1 MTATRR
7 AYAALLFACGVSCGV
22 LWAAPAQAQI
32 ARLTDRDIIE
42 AYEYMIGRWL
52 VLRQETLDL
61 KEGYKWNEII
71 HREPVG
77 AASAN
82 PNLDVV
88 HSEAWVFVD
97 ETSCTLIDLPEIKG
111 RYYTVQAL
119 NGWGEVTAN
128 INERNYP
135 KHPFGKFALCLKGN
149 KAPLP
154 KGTQRV
160 ELPSKKS
167 RILMRIELGANPAE
181 ATALQKKVT
190 MKAMGSQ
197 KPDKAVVEFTFTNDK
212 LPGVEAFEKT
222 TEILENEPDLNKG
235 MVGVQEKVFALT
247 KAIADSAER
256 TRIDDVIRKR
266 AIPIFLAETRKP
278 GTAKHGWARPRAAG
292 NYGSDFLMRSAT
304 NLTGI
309 WANSP
314 KEAFYFGAVGIDGN
328 QTFTQTWP
336 ADALPASKAKYFWSV
351 IVVDGLQHRVI
362 SNSLNRF
369 LLNKQSQLQFNP
381 DGSLTLAFAPR
392 QPPGIPPSNWLPTP
406 EGRRYN
412 LTLRFYGPAKDV
424 ADGAYY
430 PPPLVQLRR

>member
-7 AYAALLFACGVSCGV
+7 ACAALLFACGVAGT
-22 LWAAPAQAQI
+22 APATAQI
-32 ARLTDRDIIE
+32 ARLTDRDIVE
-42 AYEYMIGRWL
+42 AYEYMVGRWL

-61 KEGYKWNEII
+61 QGGFKWNEII
-71 HREPVG
+71 HREPGGVAG
-77 AASAN
+77 AN
-82 PNLDVV
+82 PNPDVV
-88 HSEAWVFVD
+88 HSEAWVAVD

-160 ELPSKKS
+160 ELPSKKA

-190 MKAMGSQ
+190 MKAVGSP

-212 LPGVEAFEKT
+212 LPGVEAFDKT
-222 TEILENEPDLNKG
+222 AEILASEADLNKG
-235 MVGVQEKVFALT
+235 MVGVQEKVLAVV
-247 KAIADSAER
+247 KAAADSAER
-256 TRIDDVIRKR
+256 ARIDDVIRKR

-278 GTAKHGWARPRAAG
+278 GPPKQGWIRPRASG
-292 NYGSDFLMRSAT
+292 TYGSDYLMRSAT
-304 NLTGI
+304 NLIDI

-314 KEAFYFGAVGIDGN
+314 KEAVYFGAVGIDGN
-328 QTFTQTWP
+328 QTYTQTYP
-336 ADALPASKAKYFWSV
+336 ADALPASKARYFWSV
-351 IVVDGLQHRVI
+351 IVVDGVGHRVI
-362 SNSLNRF
+362 PSPLNRF
-369 LLNKQSQLQFNP
+369 LLNKQSPLQFNP

-392 QPPGIPPSNWLPTP
+392 PPQGIAQSNWLPTP

-412 LTLRFYGPAKDV
+412 MTLRFYGPAKDV
-424 ADGAYY
+424 GDGTYY
-430 PPPLVQLRR
+430 PPPLVLVKR

>member
-7 AYAALLFACGVSCGV
+7 ACAALLFACGA
-22 LWAAPAQAQI
+22 LWAGPAAAQI
-32 ARLTDRDIIE
+32 ARLTDRDIVE

-61 KEGYKWNEII
+61 KEGFKWNEII
-71 HREPVG
+71 HREPGGVTG
-77 AASAN
+77 AN

-88 HSEAWVFVD
+88 YSEAWVFVD
-97 ETSCTLIDLPEIKG
+97 EVSCTLIDLPEIKG

-128 INERNYP
+128 INERNYS
-135 KHPFGKFALCLKGN
+135 KQPFGKFALCLKGN
-149 KAPLP
+149 KASLP
-154 KGTQRV
+154 KGTRRV

-181 ATALQKKVT
+181 ATALQKRVT
-190 MKAMGSQ
+190 MKALGAP
-197 KPDKAVVEFTFTNDK
+197 KPDKAVVEFTFANDK

-222 TEILENEPDLNKG
+222 AEILDSEPDINKG
-235 MVGVQEKVFALT
+235 MVGVQEKVMAIV
-247 KAIADSAER
+247 KAVADTAER
-256 TRIDDVIRKR
+256 ARIDEVIRKR

-278 GTAKHGWARPRAAG
+278 GTAKQGWVRPRATG
-292 NYGSDFLMRSAT
+292 NYGSDYLMRSVT
-304 NLTGI
+304 NLVGI
-309 WANSP
+309 WANTP
-314 KEAFYFGAVGIDGN
+314 KEAVYFGAVGIDGN

-351 IVVDGLQHRVI
+351 IVVDGVQYRVTP
-362 SNSLNRF
+362 NPLNRF
-369 LLNKQSQLQFNP
+369 LLNKQSALQFNP

-412 LTLRFYGPAKDV
+412 ITLRFYGPAKDV
-424 ADGAYY
+424 ADGTYY
-430 PPPLVQLRR
+430 PPPLQQVRR

>member
-88 HSEAWVFVD
+88 YSEAWVFVD

-256 TRIDDVIRKR
+256 ARIDDVIRKR